1 MTVTEVALATSIPPS
16 LARAGP
22 GGADAGPAWRAA
34 CLASWPA
41 AGWRVISVNPA
52 EELPGLGPLPAGIEA
67 RPAAPGVAAAFGRPG
82 AWIADALGHAIAA
95 GAPVVGLVNGDIR
108 LDLSPAQRAAVA
120 ARAREGLLAFNRMEV
135 AHAAQ
140 EEGPYY
146 RYGYD
151 LVLMPRGIAQRLAL
165 DGFAFGVPWWD
176 YWILLDALTQGLPA
190 SVVWCPGVR
199 HLAHAQAWRVGTWR
213 RGLALI
219 AARLPDRRAALAA
232 LGAGPV
238 ALALADLL
246 AALGESAPEGI
257 GLAEIIERAGT
268 CFGLEIVR
276 LAERDAWSLDGP

>member
-16 LARAGP
+16 LARPGP

-41 AGWRVISVNPA
+41 AGWRVVSVNPA

-67 RPAAPGVAAAFGRPG
+67 RPAAPGVAEAFGRPG

-108 LDLSPAQRAAVA
+108 LDLSPAQRAAVS
-120 ARAREGLLAFNRMEV
+120 ARAKGGLLAFNRMEV

-140 EEGPYY
+140 EEGPFY

-151 LVLMPRGIAQRLAL
+151 LVLMPRGMAQRLAL

-176 YWILLDALTQGLPA
+176 YWILLDALTQGGA
-190 SVVWCPGVR
+190 VGVVRCAGIR
-199 HLAHAQAWRVGTWR
+199 HLAHRQAWQGEGWMRA
-213 RGLALI
+213 LATMM
-219 AARLPDRRAALAA
+219 ARLAPRRAALAA
-232 LGAGPV
+232 LGMGPV
-238 ALALADLL
+238 AEALAPLL
-246 AALGESAPEGI
+246 AAVTAAPEDGFALRD
-257 GLAEIIERAGT
+257 LAERAGT
-268 CFGLEIVR
+268 RFGLEIVR
-276 LAERDAWSLDGP
+276 LAERDAWTLD